1 MFGFCSTNVRLL
13 FDLCSTIIVVMDD
26 ELAAFIQG
34 APPGRRARK
43 LERYA
48 KLVLGSYDLGWTY
61 RAIAAQLR
69 RKHRL
74 SVVPSTVWE
83 FIHQHRPDAAPPSDA
98 PAITAPTPTNP
109 PVPVQTETPSPPT
122 APEPA
127 PASPPL
133 PKPSRKPRFNLDA

>member
-1 MFGFCSTNVRLL
+1 M
-13 FDLCSTIIVVMDD
+13 FDLCSTIMVVMDD

-48 KLVLGSYDLGWTY
+48 KLVLGCYDLGWTY

-83 FIHQHRPDAAPPSDA
+83 FIHQHRPDAAPLSRA
-98 PAITAPTPTNP
+98 PANMPPKPTALPAPTSPAEP
-109 PVPVQTETPSPPT
+109 PPLV

-133 PKPSRKPRFNLDA
+133 PKPSRKPRFNLDD